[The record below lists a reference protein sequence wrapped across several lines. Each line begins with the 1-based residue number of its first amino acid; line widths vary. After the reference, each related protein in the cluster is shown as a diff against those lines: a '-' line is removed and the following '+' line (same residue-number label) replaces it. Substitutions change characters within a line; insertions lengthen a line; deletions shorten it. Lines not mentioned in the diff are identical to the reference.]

1 MIIRACI
8 IDDEAPARRELR
20 FLLGQIDGVEV
31 ICEAS
36 NGAIGLK
43 KIREHCPDVIF
54 LDINMPGLNGLEL
67 SQILADL
74 PAQPL
79 VVFATAYEQYAL
91 QAFDVSAFDY
101 ILKPFELE
109 RLQKT
114 IAKMRKIARPPLSL
128 PETTSS
134 LPAVESGSRLL
145 KIPAYKNDR
154 IIPLAPDRI
163 LCARAAEGDV
173 LIQTFDGQFM
183 TKSTLNDLEQKLAS
197 YGFIRT
203 HRSSLVNLQHIAEII
218 PWFNGSYK
226 LVMSDRQKTEILVS
240 RYHAKELKKHFD
252 L

>member
-1 MIIRACI
+1 MTIRVCI
-8 IDDEAPARRELR
+8 IDDEAPARRELK
-20 FLLGQIDGVEV
+20 FLLGQIDDVEV
-31 ICEAS
+31 ICEAA
-36 NGAIGLK
+36 NGTIGLK

-67 SQILADL
+67 SQILAGL

-79 VVFATAYEQYAL
+79 IVFATAYEQYAL

-114 IAKMRKIARPPLSL
+114 FAKMRKTLCL
-128 PETTSS
+128 PGIPADTAPA
-134 LPAVESGSRLL
+134 LPAVESGTRLL

-163 LCARAAEGDV
+163 LYARAAEGDV
-173 LIQTFDGQFM
+173 LIQTFDGQYM

-197 YGFIRT
+197 HGFIRT
-203 HRSSLVNLQHIAEII
+203 HRSSLVNLQHVAEII

-226 LVMSDRQKTEILVS
+226 LVMNDRQKTEILVS
-240 RYHAKELKKHFD
+240 RYNAKELKKHFD

>member
-1 MIIRACI
+1 MTIRACI
-8 IDDEAPARRELR
+8 IDDEAPARRELK
-20 FLLGQIDGVEV
+20 FLLGQIDDVEV
-31 ICEAS
+31 VCEAA

-74 PAQPL
+74 PTQPL

-114 IAKMRKIARPPLSL
+114 FAKMRKIVHPPVS
-128 PETTSS
+128 PTEAPPA
-134 LPAVESGSRLL
+134 LPALESGNRLL

-173 LIQTFDGQFM
+173 LIQTFDGQYM

-197 YGFIRT
+197 HGFIRT
-203 HRSSLVNLQHIAEII
+203 HRSSLVNLQHVAEII

-226 LVMSDRQKTEILVS
+226 LVMNDRQKTEILVS